1 MKTKYTKTELN
12 RFKKKILQ
20 KMDTVSKDV
29 TDIQTGI
36 NNSDSAKSGISPDSV
51 YSVHMADA
59 GTDSH
64 EREKNYLF
72 MTRENSYYQ
81 NLESALERINDGS
94 FGICK
99 ICGELID
106 KERMLEVPNTTKH
119 VDCKEKEKLG
129 LV

>member
-1 MKTKYTKTELN
+1 MKVKYTKAELN
-12 RFKKKILQ
+12 RFKKLILK
-20 KMDTVSKDV
+20 KMEEVSKEV
-29 TDIQTGI
+29 SDIQTGI
-36 NNSDSAKSGISPDSV
+36 HNSDSTKSGISPDSI

-81 NLESALERINDGS
+81 NLETALERIEDGT

-99 ICGELID
+99 ICGNLID
-106 KERMLEVPNTTKH
+106 EERMIEVPNTTKH
-119 VDCKEKEKLG
+119 VDCKEREKLG
-129 LV
+129 LL

>member
-1 MKTKYTKTELN
+1 M
-12 RFKKKILQ
+12 ILS
-20 KMDTVSKDV
+20 KMEQVSREV
-29 TDIQTGI
+29 SDIQTGI
-36 NNSDSAKSGISPDSV
+36 NNSDSAKSGVSPDSI

-81 NLESALERINDGS
+81 NLEAALERITDGS

-99 ICGELID
+99 ICGELIGE
-106 KERMLEVPNTTKH
+106 ERMMEVPNTTKH
-119 VDCKEKEKLG
+119 VDCKEREKLG

>member
-1 MKTKYTKTELN
+1 MKAKYTKAELN
-12 RFKKKILQ
+12 RFRKMILA
-20 KMDTVSKDV
+20 KMEEVSKEV
-29 TDIQTGI
+29 SEIQTGI
-36 NNSDSAKSGISPDSV
+36 TNSDSAKSGVSPDSI

-81 NLESALERINDGS
+81 NLESALERITDGS

-99 ICGELID
+99 ICGELISE
-106 KERMLEVPNTTKH
+106 ERMMEVPNTTKH
-119 VDCKEKEKLG
+119 VDCKEREKLG